1 MESAIQIENL
11 RHCFGEKEVLD
22 NINFSVGKGEI
33 FGLLGPSGAG
43 KTTLINILTGQLK
56 ATAVTV
62 PVMMVLSFLPM
73 LSMFNDT
80 IGKFSKILYSE
91 QLYLLVNNLEN
102 MSLTAETGIIM
113 TGNIGLILVLFFMIY
128 QKRFR

>member
-1 MESAIQIENL
+1 MKDTLKN
-11 RHCFGEKEVLD
+11 KTVL
-22 NINFSVGKGEI
+22 IRF
-33 FGLLGPSGAG
+33 
-43 KTTLINILTGQLK
+43 
-56 ATAVTV
+56 
-62 PVMMVLSFLPM
+62 FLPM

-91 QLYLLVNNLEN
+91 QLYLLVNNLEK

-113 TGNIGLILVLFFMIY
+113 TGNIGLILVLFFAIY